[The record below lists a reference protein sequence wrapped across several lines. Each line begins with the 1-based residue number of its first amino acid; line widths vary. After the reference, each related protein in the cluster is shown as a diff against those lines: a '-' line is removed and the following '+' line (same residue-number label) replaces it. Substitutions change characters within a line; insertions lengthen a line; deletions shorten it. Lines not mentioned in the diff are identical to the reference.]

1 MRNTCSSD
9 RALVLTLLLILPVRF
24 CPCRRD
30 AASARSPPARHSPPE
45 RPPEQTAQPARH
57 TRAQSPEWPA
67 ELGGFLSLQDI
78 VGGEAAGPQRREE
91 EDEEE
96 ISQYLDEIVSLIQD
110 NQTRR
115 AWLRVYGPDP
125 RVLSDPH
132 G

>member
-1 MRNTCSSD
+1 M
-9 RALVLTLLLILPVRF
+9 
-24 CPCRRD
+24 
-30 AASARSPPARHSPPE
+30 
-45 RPPEQTAQPARH
+45 
-57 TRAQSPEWPA
+57 
-67 ELGGFLSLQDI
+67 SLQDI

-110 NQTRR
+110 NQTQR